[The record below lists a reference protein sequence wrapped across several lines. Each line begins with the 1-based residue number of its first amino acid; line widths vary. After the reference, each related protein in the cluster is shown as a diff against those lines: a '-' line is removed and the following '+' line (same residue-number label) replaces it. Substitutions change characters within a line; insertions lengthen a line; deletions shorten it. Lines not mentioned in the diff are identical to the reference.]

1 MLTTNRRL
9 RAYPLT
15 TRLLLAGGAIGPAL
29 FTAAYLVE
37 GATRPGYD
45 ALRMA
50 ASSLSLSD
58 QGWMQILNFI
68 VCGGLILGFALGL
81 RQTLP
86 DGPGVTWGPILVGAV
101 GAGLILA
108 GVFVTDPALG
118 YPPGTPPGPAVHFS
132 VHGALHWVLGGL
144 VVFGSLPA
152 ACCVFAR
159 RWASDPQRKGWA
171 AYSVLTGLLVI
182 GFFVA
187 FAVASMHG
195 GLAGLFE
202 RISLS
207 FGILW
212 IAFFALRLL
221 SNPVKGGHL

>member
-1 MLTTNRRL
+1 MLTTIRRL

-15 TRLLLAGGAIGPAL
+15 TRLLLAGGAIGPPL

-58 QGWMQILNFI
+58 QGWTQIISFI
-68 VCGGLILGFALGL
+68 VCGSLILGFAVGL
-81 RQTLP
+81 RHILN
-86 DGPGVTWGPILVGAV
+86 GGRGATWGPVLVGAV

-118 YPPGTPPGPAVHFS
+118 YPPGTPPGPAVHTTL
-132 VHGALHWVLGGL
+132 HGALHWVLGGF

-152 ACCVFAR
+152 ACFVFAR

-187 FAVASMHG
+187 FAAASMHG
-195 GLAGLFE
+195 GLAGLYE

-207 FGILW
+207 FGMLW
-212 IAFFALRLL
+212 VALFAIRLL
-221 SNPVKGGHL
+221 SSSAQGQP

>member
-1 MLTTNRRL
+1 MLTRNRRL
-9 RAYPLT
+9 FAYPLT
-15 TRLLLAGGAIGPAL
+15 TRLLLAAGAIGPLL
-29 FTAAYLVE
+29 FTAVYLVE

-58 QGWMQILNFI
+58 QGWTQTVNFI
-68 VCGGLILGFALGL
+68 VCGSLILGFALGL

-86 DGPGVTWGPILVGAV
+86 AGPGATWGPILVGAV
-101 GAGLILA
+101 GAGLIMA

-118 YPPGTPPGPAVHFS
+118 YPLGTPPGPAVRTTL
-132 VHGALHWVLGGL
+132 HGALHWVLGGF

-152 ACCVFAR
+152 ACFVFAR

-171 AYSVLTGLLVI
+171 TYSVLTGLLVI

-195 GLAGLFE
+195 DLAGLFE

-207 FGILW
+207 FGMLW
-212 IAFFALRLL
+212 VALFAIRLL
-221 SNPVKGGHL
+221 SSSAQGQP